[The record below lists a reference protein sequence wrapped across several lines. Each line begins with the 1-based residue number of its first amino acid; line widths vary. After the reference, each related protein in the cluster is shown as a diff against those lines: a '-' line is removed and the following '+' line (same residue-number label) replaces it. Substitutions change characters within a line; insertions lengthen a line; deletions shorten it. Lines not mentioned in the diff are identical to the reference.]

1 MRVST
6 RWWLPI
12 LALLASL
19 GWAGMA
25 SAEYL
30 VEEAGLRFPDQI
42 GTASQVGGKR
52 YPQPGLGHGI
62 DYNGGSFGA
71 SIYVYDRGVS
81 GIADG
86 VGSDAVRSEFARARS
101 DIFAIQKQQN
111 GPEPQLVGERKVAV
125 GNIEFLTATYRYARN
140 NVDTL
145 SLVAMTG
152 LRRNFIKVRVSTRA
166 SDGGEAQARLDDFLQ
181 NFGRILAGAG
191 AR

>member
-1 MRVST
+1 MRLSI
-6 RWWLPI
+6 RFWLPI

-19 GWAGMA
+19 GSAGMA

-42 GTASQVGGKR
+42 GAANQTSGKR

-62 DYNGGSFGA
+62 DYNGGSYGA
-71 SIYVYDRGVS
+71 SIYVYDRSVS

-86 VGSDAVRSEFARARS
+86 IDSDVVRSEFARARS

-111 GPEPQLVGERKVAV
+111 GPEPQLVGERVVSV
-125 GNIEFLTATYRYARN
+125 GGVQFLTATYRYARSN
-140 NVDTL
+140 IDTL

-166 SDGGEAQARLDDFLQ
+166 ADGDAAQVRLDDFLQ
-181 NFGRILAGAG
+181 NFGRVLASANS
-191 AR
+191 R

>member
-1 MRVST
+1 MRVSV
-6 RWWLPI
+6 RFWLPI

-19 GWAGMA
+19 GWAGAA

-42 GTASQVGGKR
+42 GTASQSGGKR

-62 DYNGGSFGA
+62 DYNGKTYGA

-86 VGSDAVRSEFARARS
+86 IGSDMVRSEFARAKS
-101 DIFAIQKQQN
+101 DIFAVQKQQN
-111 GPEPQLVGERKVAV
+111 APEPKLVGERKVSAAGV
-125 GNIEFLTATYRYARN
+125 EFLTATYRYTRGDL
-140 NVDTL
+140 DTL

-152 LRRNFIKVRVSTRA
+152 LRRHFVKVRVSTRA
-166 SDGGEAQARLDDFLQ
+166 SDGGEAQARLDEFLQ
-181 NFGRILAGAG
+181 NVARMLADAG